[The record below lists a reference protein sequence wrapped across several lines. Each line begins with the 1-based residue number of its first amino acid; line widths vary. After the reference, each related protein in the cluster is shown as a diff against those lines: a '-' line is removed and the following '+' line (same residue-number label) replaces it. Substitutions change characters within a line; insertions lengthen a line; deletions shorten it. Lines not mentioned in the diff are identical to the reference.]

1 MYLQCVSAAQ
11 KSLSGHRTPRSSQF
25 LHEAKPREIIM
36 PRVEQEIP
44 SYYICPITKQV
55 MRQPMMTRW
64 GVCFERHAV
73 IQWLEQGQRFC
84 PVTQNAMSPRDLV
97 PNTKLQN
104 QINAFCQ
111 TESRHCRSLR
121 ARRSRSED
129 GVLLHGLEL
138 AASEKIW
145 RPTAIHVGCL
155 DRYRKASY

>member
-1 MYLQCVSAAQ
+1 MAFWWETLRRTLSWKWSITLQNQDKISMN
-11 KSLSGHRTPRSSQF
+11 
-25 LHEAKPREIIM
+25 KPT
-36 PRVEQEIP
+36 
-44 SYYICPITKQV
+44 YTKQV

-138 AASEKIW
+138 AASEKTW

-155 DRYRKASY
+155 DRYRKASYWTLPLDHLKP